1 MEWIEP
7 EKKTQKYL
15 NWLHVAGSAT
25 SVTAFVLLILD
36 RTIGSLNIVKILI
49 LLMFTLLGL
58 SILASVLYALNKIR
72 NDLAK
77 YDTII
82 QLIYFS
88 LLLGMILFLI
98 IIFAPIVIIL
108 SKTFLHDVPTWY
120 NYT

>member
-1 MEWIEP
+1 
-7 EKKTQKYL
+7 
-15 NWLHVAGSAT
+15 
-25 SVTAFVLLILD
+25 
-36 RTIGSLNIVKILI
+36 
-49 LLMFTLLGL
+49 MFTLLGL

-108 SKTFLHDVPTWY
+108 AKTFLRDVPTWY